1 MTKNRISEIFRIV
14 FSRATEASSVAVFSI
29 FVLFMVGVSSMVVPV
44 VHATGEDIQII
55 SDQIEVHFPDNVQFT
70 LEAEAE
76 AEIVGIALYFKT
88 PISNIWTYG
97 YPNFAPGRRVKATH
111 RLRTSGSQYLASGI
125 DLEYFYTI
133 KDSQGLVSETQRR
146 TFTYLDSRFDW
157 NTTEIGPLTI
167 MWHDLSES
175 RVERI
180 SKEVSTSLN
189 RINALLR
196 SEPKEPIKGII
207 YNTISEAQV
216 AFPNQSQ
223 TLTRERIFQG
233 FAFSQWGVFLGV
245 GLQTNLI
252 VHESAHLL
260 LSQVAGSPGISI
272 PAWVDEGFA
281 SYVAADAHFPRGA
294 GGLPIGVD
302 RSSRPLR
309 NMSTIPGKVRDIHTF
324 YRKAESVV
332 GFMIEELG
340 EDKFRDFIGQI
351 DRGNHA
357 DAALKAAYGFSVDEL
372 ERRWADATRGG
383 GGIPERS
390 SFPYWS
396 LNSILIGVVA
406 LLTSILL
413 TARLVLKRLRGPQ
426 EYEDSEITDD

>member
-29 FVLFMVGVSSMVVPV
+29 VVLFMVGVFSMVVPV

-189 RINALLR
+189 RINPY
-196 SEPKEPIKGII
+196 SP
-207 YNTISEAQV
+207 
-216 AFPNQSQ
+216 F
-223 TLTRERIFQG
+223 
-233 FAFSQWGVFLGV
+233 
-245 GLQTNLI
+245 
-252 VHESAHLL
+252 
-260 LSQVAGSPGISI
+260 GS
-272 PAWVDEGFA
+272 
-281 SYVAADAHFPRGA
+281 
-294 GGLPIGVD
+294 
-302 RSSRPLR
+302 
-309 NMSTIPGKVRDIHTF
+309 NK
-324 YRKAESVV
+324 
-332 GFMIEELG
+332 
-340 EDKFRDFIGQI
+340 
-351 DRGNHA
+351 
-357 DAALKAAYGFSVDEL
+357 
-372 ERRWADATRGG
+372 
-383 GGIPERS
+383 
-390 SFPYWS
+390 
-396 LNSILIGVVA
+396 
-406 LLTSILL
+406 
-413 TARLVLKRLRGPQ
+413 
-426 EYEDSEITDD
+426 

>member
-1 MTKNRISEIFRIV
+1 MTKKRVCNIFRIV
-14 FSRATEASSVAVFSI
+14 FSRAPEASSVAVLSI
-29 FVLFMVGVSSMVVPV
+29 FALLMVGVFSMVIST
-44 VHATGEDIQII
+44 VHATGADIQII
-55 SDQIEVHFPDNVQFT
+55 ANQIDVHFPDNVQFT
-70 LEAEAE
+70 LEAEAQT
-76 AEIVGIALYFKT
+76 EIVEIALYFKT
-88 PISNIWTYG
+88 PISNVWTYG

-111 RLRTSGSQYLASGI
+111 RLRTSGNQYLASGI

-133 KDSQGLVSETQRR
+133 KDSQGLVSETQRK

-167 MWHDLSES
+167 MWHDLPES
-175 RVERI
+175 RAVRI
-180 SKEVSTSLN
+180 SEEVSTSLN
-189 RINALLR
+189 RINDLLR
-196 SEPKEPIKGII
+196 TESKEPIKGVI
-207 YNTISEAQV
+207 YNTISEAQP

-233 FAFSQWGVFLGV
+233 FAFSQWGIFLGV

-252 VHESAHLL
+252 THESAHLI

-281 SYVAADAHFPRGA
+281 SYVAADAHLPRGA
-294 GGLPIGVD
+294 GGLPISVD
-302 RSSRPLR
+302 RSSRSLR
-309 NMSTIPGKVRDIHTF
+309 NMSTIPGRARDIHTF

-332 GFMIEELG
+332 RFMIEELG

-357 DAALKAAYGFSVDEL
+357 DAALEVAYGFGIDEL
-372 ERRWADATRGG
+372 DRRWANATRGG

-390 SFPYWS
+390 TFPYWS
-396 LNSILIGVVA
+396 LNSILIGGVA
-406 LLTSILL
+406 LLSSILL
-413 TARLVLKRLRGPQ
+413 MTRLVLKRLHGPQ